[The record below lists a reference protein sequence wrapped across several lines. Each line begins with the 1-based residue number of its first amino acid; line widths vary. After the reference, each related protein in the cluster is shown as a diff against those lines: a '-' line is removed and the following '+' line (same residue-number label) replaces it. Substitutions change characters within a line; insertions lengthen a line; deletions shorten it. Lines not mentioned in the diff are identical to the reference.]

1 MKIKYLIAGIT
12 YTSWCGLG
20 FIRGV
25 NSYKY
30 TQNKYEKN
38 ETFIYTDSIIH
49 GFFGVILYGNPVLL
63 PITIHKE
70 LYRLE
75 INTRNLESEKN
86 TSYYNYLL

>member
-12 YTSWCGLG
+12 YTTWCGLG

-38 ETFIYTDSIIH
+38 KTFIYTDSIIH
-49 GFFGVILYGNPVLL
+49 GIFGVILYGNSLLL

-75 INTRNLESEKN
+75 II
-86 TSYYNYLL
+86 